1 MGPVVTDEAEVM
13 NGTGVTSFPI
23 SPDEE
28 ELSPTASEPF
38 DAAAA
43 LGAGRRRR
51 RWPWLLVGAGLGV
64 AGTVAT
70 IEWQDQQGNDAEI
83 GRTETVDFS
92 TVPVV
97 AADLIDSVEYD
108 GELTGGSTQ
117 SLLAGADGTVT
128 SALQLGDQV
137 VRGTVVATVDAEPVV
152 AMYGSE
158 PFWRALESGDEGS
171 DVLQLEANLS
181 ALGFTADGEMT
192 VDTDFTSSTADA
204 VEAWEVSMGIEET
217 GDVPLG
223 RVVALGGPS
232 TVSEILDAGVQA
244 SSGTQLLLI
253 EAAAEANDLV
263 VNGITLA
270 DDAVI
275 DDPVAVG
282 AAVSQGS
289 TLLTI
294 DGVAVQAVTD
304 GLNVNAPIIDAMA
317 DADIELLENLLV
329 FFGFDPN
336 GSIVVDDEAD
346 LATVAAV
353 IVWQESAGLQATGS
367 LDAGHYVVAPSGTE
381 VAAVHVTPGAALNG
395 GALAVTVERST
406 LSVSLEVVVDESD
419 TFEVGTAVEVEFA
432 DESVIAG
439 TVTRIADVANVAASA
454 DELPTIDVDITL
466 DATETDAGT
475 DVVFGPVTVR
485 LETDRIDDAVLI
497 PTRALVSLQEGGYAV
512 QVRRADGDVLVG
524 VELGVFD
531 DGLVQVLDG
540 SVEPGDDVVVP
551 S

>member
-1 MGPVVTDEAEVM
+1 MGPVVTTEVM
-13 NGTGVTSFPI
+13 TGTGVTSTTTLRD
-23 SPDEE
+23 DEM
-28 ELSPTASEPF
+28 LSPAASEPF
-38 DAAAA
+38 DATVA

-51 RWPWLLVGAGLGV
+51 RWPWLVIGAGLGV

-70 IEWQDQQGNDAEI
+70 IEWQDQQNADAET
-83 GRTETVDFS
+83 GRTEAVEFS
-92 TVPVV
+92 TVAVV
-97 AADLIDSVEYD
+97 AADLIGSVEYD

-117 SLLAGADGTVT
+117 SLLAGSDGTVT
-128 SALQLGDQV
+128 SALQLGDQI
-137 VRGTVVATVDAEPVV
+137 VRGTVLANVDADPVV

-158 PFWRALESGDEGS
+158 PFWRTLESGDEGS

-192 VDTDFTSSTADA
+192 VDTDFTSATADA
-204 VEAWEVSMGIEET
+204 VEAWEVSLGIEET
-217 GDVPLG
+217 GEVPLG
-223 RVVALGGPS
+223 RVISLGGPS
-232 TVSEILDAGVQA
+232 TVSEVLDVGGQA
-244 SSGTQLLLI
+244 RSGTQLLLV
-253 EAAAEANDLV
+253 EAAADTVDLV
-263 VNGITLA
+263 VDGVTLA

-275 DDPVAVG
+275 ADPIAVG
-282 AAVSQGS
+282 AAVSNGT

-304 GLNVNAPIIDAMA
+304 GLDVNAPIIEAMA
-317 DADIELLENLLV
+317 DADIERLENLLV
-329 FFGFDPN
+329 FFGFDPSGN
-336 GSIVVDDEAD
+336 IVVDDEAD

-353 IVWQESAGLQATGS
+353 IAWQESAGLQTTGS
-367 LDAGHYVVAPSGTE
+367 LDVGHYIVAPPGTD
-381 VAAVHVTPGAALNG
+381 VAAVHITPGAVLNG

-432 DESVIAG
+432 DEAIVAG
-439 TVTRIADVANVAASA
+439 EVTQIADVANVAASA
-454 DELPTIDVDITL
+454 DELPTIDVEITL
-466 DATETDAGT
+466 DTSGADT

-485 LETDRIDDAVLI
+485 LETDRINDAVLI

-524 VELGVFD
+524 VELGAFD
-531 DGLVQVLDG
+531 DGLVQVVDG

>member
-1 MGPVVTDEAEVM
+1 MGSVVANEVEVM
-13 NGTGVTSFPI
+13 NGTDVSSFPT
-23 SPDEE
+23 SQDEE
-28 ELSPTASEPF
+28 MLSPAVPEPF
-38 DAAAA
+38 DAASA

-64 AGTVAT
+64 AGTFAT
-70 IEWQDQQGNDAEI
+70 IEWQDQQNTDAET
-83 GRTETVDFS
+83 GRTETVVFS
-92 TVPVV
+92 TVAVV

-128 SALQLGDQV
+128 SALQLGDLV
-137 VRGTVVATVDAEPVV
+137 GRGTVVATVDAEPVV
-152 AMYGSE
+152 AMYGDS
-158 PFWRALESGDEGS
+158 PFWRALESGDEGA

-181 ALGFTADGEMT
+181 ALGFTANGEMT

-204 VEAWEVSMGIEET
+204 VEAWELSLGIEET
-217 GDVPLG
+217 GDVLLG
-223 RVVALGGPS
+223 RVIALGGPS
-232 TVSEILDAGVQA
+232 TVSEILDVGGQA
-244 SSGTQLLLI
+244 RSGTQLLLV
-253 EAAAEANDLV
+253 EAAADTVDLV

-275 DDPVAVG
+275 ADPIAVG
-282 AAVSQGS
+282 AAVSHGT

-304 GLNVNAPIIDAMA
+304 NLGVNGPIIDAMA
-317 DADIELLENLLV
+317 DADIESLENLMV
-329 FFGFDPN
+329 FFGFDPD

-353 IVWQESAGLQATGS
+353 IAWQESAGLQATGG
-367 LDAGHYVVAPSGTE
+367 LDAGHYVVAPSGSD
-381 VAAVHVTPGAALNG
+381 VAAVHVAPGAALNG

-439 TVTRIADVANVAASA
+439 TVVQIADVANVAESA
-454 DELPTIDVDITL
+454 DELPTIDVDIAL
-466 DATETDAGT
+466 DTAGADTE
-475 DVVFGPVTVR
+475 VVFGPVTVR

-497 PTRALVSLQEGGYAV
+497 PTRALVSLQERGYAV

-524 VELGVFD
+524 VELGAFD
-531 DGLVQVLDG
+531 DGLVQVVDG
-540 SVEPGDDVVVP
+540 SVEPGEDVVVP